1 MTDEEAEEII
11 RRLKLTKEER
21 RMSEIEDI
29 LRHSSPYE
37 PGNYEIGRLETEL
50 VYLKK
55 YIIKKGNM

>member
-1 MTDEEAEEII
+1 MTDEEAEELI
-11 RRLKLTKEER
+11 RRLKLTKYEIRVE
-21 RMSEIEDI
+21 EIEDI

-37 PGNYEIGRLETEL
+37 PGNYEISRLRTEL